1 MLKYVAVPF
10 KGFLL
15 ILLFSNTCDRSLLVV
30 QLRTAFVH
38 FAAFKIIFPRFPQIL
53 KNLGKPEPQI
63 PGNLAKVE
71 RLRFSQIRGI
81 LAQLF
86 PKFLRIWENLGCSGF
101 PKNPGIWEG
110 RV

>member
-38 FAAFKIIFPRFPQIL
+38 FAAFKIIFPRFPQIAG
-53 KNLGKPEPQI
+53 NLG
-63 PGNLAKVE
+63 KVE
-71 RLRFSQIRGI
+71 RLRFSQIPGN
-81 LAQLF
+81 LAQLREAF
-86 PKFLRIWENLGCSGF
+86 VKNRSRASCQKSEAGFVTWLRQGSASQ
-101 PKNPGIWEG
+101 
-110 RV
+110 RVSE